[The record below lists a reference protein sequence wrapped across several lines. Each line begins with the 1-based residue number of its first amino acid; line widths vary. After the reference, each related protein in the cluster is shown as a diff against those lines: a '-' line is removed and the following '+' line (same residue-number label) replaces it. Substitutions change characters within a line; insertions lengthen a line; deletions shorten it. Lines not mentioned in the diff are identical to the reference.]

1 MRNNMIKLKDAPAS
15 FWRTLGMYVYKYID
29 LDTQEI
35 KYIGKGVGDRCTA
48 HLSSKGYK
56 EEECYIV
63 ARNLEKFEGD
73 DLSFMLESYLISANN
88 MVVEGDNLVKGRN
101 HICFESTGRTLDLLN
116 GSNVDKQAAAKAEL
130 EHILNMQIDRTKS
143 FLESNRDSMSHTIHT
158 PYDMCDS
165 ILDKVNLKKPHKN
178 ENRKILV
185 FYTAEF
191 VTQLILRGFDRDNI
205 TIYTQEECST
215 TRILCEKLL
224 DITYLTGDIDMQFDV
239 IVGNPPYQDTAGAG
253 SQLWP
258 AFVKLALDSL
268 KDKGAMSFIHP
279 STWRVF
285 KSQSKMWNTIAKQ
298 NLTHIEM
305 YTKSKTNELFGGNAS
320 IPTDSYVL
328 TKEAYKGFT
337 DIVDIDG
344 KSYTKDISNSTFLM
358 NKKFNFLDSV
368 LNENKESGS
377 VFSKHL
383 TDKIKASSS
392 ATTSNSIK
400 AVKSLTLEGPK
411 FNFINEDV
419 KNDCKVGIKKV
430 IVSTTG
436 DSLNTVL
443 SYYDSKGEYGICRD
457 KVVAVEVLDDEHAK
471 LVIAFFNHKE
481 FLDNRNA
488 IIFSTFLMDHKLLK
502 HADLS
507 KPTLKA
513 LLDG

>member
-29 LDTQEI
+29 LDTQEV

-48 HLSSKGYK
+48 HLSSKGYN

-63 ARNLEKFEGD
+63 ARNLEKFKGD
-73 DLSFMLESYLISANN
+73 DLSFMLESYLISTTNI
-88 MVVEGDNLVKGRN
+88 VVEGDNLVKGRN

-130 EHILNMQIDRTKS
+130 EHILNMQIDRTKA

-158 PYDMCDS
+158 PYDVCDN
-165 ILDKVNLKKPHKN
+165 ILDKVSLKKLHKN

-205 TIYTQEECST
+205 TIYTQEECAT

-224 DITYLTGDIDMQFDV
+224 DITYITGDIDMQFDV

-279 STWRVF
+279 STWRIF
-285 KSQSKMWNTIAKQ
+285 QSKSKMWDVIASQ
-298 NLTHIEM
+298 NVTHIEM
-305 YTKSKTNELFGGNAS
+305 YTKEKTNELFGGNAS
-320 IPTDSYVL
+320 IATDSYTL
-328 TKEAYKGFT
+328 IKEPYKGVTKVIDIEQNEYQT
-337 DIVDIDG
+337 DL
-344 KSYTKDISNSTFLM
+344 SNLSFLM
-358 NKKFNFLDSV
+358 NKDFPLLNKILDTS
-368 LNENKESGS
+368 KEIGH
-377 VFSKHL
+377 VHIKEMNRSKVKPIP
-383 TDKIKASSS
+383 D
-392 ATTSNSIK
+392 TTHSIK
-400 AVKSLTLEGPK
+400 AIKTLTSSGPTFCYIDNSLSK
-411 FNFINEDV
+411 
-419 KNDCKVGIKKV
+419 DCQKGVKKV
-430 IVSTTG
+430 LVSTTG
-436 DSLNTVL
+436 NAENIIHTF
-443 SYYDSKGEYGICRD
+443 YDSDGKYGVND
-457 KVVAVEVLDDEHAK
+457 NKVMSIKVENDEHAN
-471 LVIAFFNHKE
+471 LVISLFNDE
-481 FLDNRNA
+481 RFLSNRKA
-488 IIFSTFLMDHKLLK
+488 IIFTTFLLDHKLFRY
-502 HADLS
+502 ADLS

-513 LLDG
+513 LLNG